1 MLIHTF
7 NDASPVYLQLQRVRD
22 EDMEF
27 IATEVIIRKKCSELW
42 LDNNELGA
50 ESFLVLANALRNN
63 TALHCLNL
71 SNSRTSLEGVQALA
85 SSINQSAMKILILN
99 SIGITDKQVKF
110 LADMLKTNRSLNQ
123 LWLYDNQISGEGVQM
138 LGDALI
144 HHNVTLTLLDLSG
157 NKLVNDSVLNILDEI
172 IRKNTSLKWLDVSEC
187 NISEEGGEGL
197 MQDEA
202 HRRINMQ

>member
-1 MLIHTF
+1 
-7 NDASPVYLQLQRVRD
+7 
-22 EDMEF
+22 
-27 IATEVIIRKKCSELW
+27 
-42 LDNNELGA
+42 
-50 ESFLVLANALRNN
+50 
-63 TALHCLNL
+63 
-71 SNSRTSLEGVQALA
+71 
-85 SSINQSAMKILILN
+85 
-99 SIGITDKQVKF
+99 
-110 LADMLKTNRSLNQ
+110 
-123 LWLYDNQISGEGVQM
+123 M